1 MKKKLEVV
9 IWPNSRKRLE
19 FKQSLDCLA
28 EILQH
33 YCSSLM
39 IDESGDGLTYTLL
52 AQWETLD
59 QRRQTLQSKEF
70 SILSGAI
77 TALCDKTVIRL
88 DDKVFNHQISDLIK
102 Q

>member
-1 MKKKLEVV
+1 MKRKLELVV
-9 IWPNSRKRLE
+9 WPNSRKRLE
-19 FKQSLDCLA
+19 FRQSLDCLA
-28 EILQH
+28 DILQN

-39 IDESGDGLTYTLL
+39 IDESGDGLTYTIL

-59 QRRQTLQSKEF
+59 QMHQTFQSKEF

-88 DDKVFNHQISDLIK
+88 DDKVFSHQISDLIK